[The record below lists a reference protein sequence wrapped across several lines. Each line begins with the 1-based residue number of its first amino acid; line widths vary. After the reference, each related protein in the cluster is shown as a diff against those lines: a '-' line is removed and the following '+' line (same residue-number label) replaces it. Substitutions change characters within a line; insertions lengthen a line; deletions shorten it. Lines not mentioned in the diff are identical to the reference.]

1 MDLIEEGDYVNGKEV
16 EEICGYDE
24 DGNDKYELGIGEI
37 DCEEGYYIPL
47 KDIDIK
53 SVVTHE
59 QFNSIKYEVI

>member
-1 MDLIEEGDYVNGKEV
+1 MNGKEV

-37 DCEEGYYIPL
+37 DCEDGYYIPL
-47 KDIDIK
+47 AEIEIK
-53 SVVTHE
+53 SIVTKE